1 MRKAHLGFP
10 EGPHPQAGAP
20 AGSLRRRDPLA
31 VDGRPP
37 STTGRCSGLTASL
50 ASRLLLPNAAGARAS
65 RGACG
70 KCLRRVGNSWAANGW
85 DRAQNLHALGA
96 FPAALTGPREVPHG
110 LWGAE
115 PTRGRRPSSQD
126 AGLGE
131 CHSEL
136 CVSARR
142 AWLRPPFLTRSFQC
156 LYGIF
161 CSLSCCPLKSG
172 CGDCTGL
179 AQTGGVCSRPFPRRR
194 CPERDDLSLN
204 SRWRCNM

>member
-20 AGSLRRRDPLA
+20 TGSLRRRDPLA

-115 PTRGRRPSSQD
+115 PARGRRPSSQD

-156 LYGIF
+156 LYGYLLF
-161 CSLSCCPLKSG
+161 PLMLPFEKRVWRLYG
-172 CGDCTGL
+172 
-179 AQTGGVCSRPFPRRR
+179 SRTNWGRLLTSVPQ
-194 CPERDDLSLN
+194 EAV
-204 SRWRCNM
+204 SRAR